1 MDYCMKNETYV
12 IPECRV
18 FRIQFDADFMGSNVI
33 PGYPG
38 SDDPVI
44 DEGDLD

>member
-1 MDYCMKNETYV
+1 MKNETYV

-18 FRIQFDADFMGSNVI
+18 FRIQYDADFMGSNVI

-38 SDDPVI
+38 SDDLVI